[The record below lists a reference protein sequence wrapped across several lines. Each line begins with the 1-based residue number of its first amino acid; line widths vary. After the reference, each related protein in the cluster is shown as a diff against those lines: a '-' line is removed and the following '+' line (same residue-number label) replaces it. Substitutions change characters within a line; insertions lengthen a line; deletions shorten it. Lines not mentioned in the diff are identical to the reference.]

1 MEEVSKGLKVEIHS
15 LQLEVQGAKVLGF
28 KNQVYGWMQGEEET
42 EFKQGQNHT
51 EKEGESSRVLKRKI
65 PISKW
70 NFGLTCDLLYA
81 LWKLKL
87 HKLLQMFPG

>member
-1 MEEVSKGLKVEIHS
+1 VD
-15 LQLEVQGAKVLGF
+15 ARRRR
-28 KNQVYGWMQGEEET
+28 NR
-42 EFKQGQNHT
+42 NHT
-51 EKEGESSRVLKRKI
+51 EKEGESSRVLERKI

-87 HKLLQMFPG
+87 HKLSQMFPG